1 MQARL
6 VATLGIALLVAG
18 PAGAQLTLPD
28 RLALPDSLTNPDT
41 APLPQP
47 PPEPERWEPDST
59 TARAIT
65 GQVSFTPERITFGS
79 RASLAL
85 EPAGEAA
92 DFMVDGQRVSA
103 TFYKVTVPG
112 NPVLLRGSRLCGNGR
127 PVRLIAVWT
136 PRPIG
141 ERAPATGRAFA
152 AFSSQAIPKSADEG
166 ELCGTFYYE
175 RQQAPAAAQGSRRGR

>member
-6 VATLGIALLVAG
+6 VTALGIALLVAG
-18 PAGAQLTLPD
+18 PAAAQLTVPD
-28 RLALPDSLTNPDT
+28 RLTLPNSLAAPETG
-41 APLPQP
+41 PLPPP
-47 PPEPERWEPDST
+47 PPEPELWEPEST

-65 GQVSFTPERITFGS
+65 GQVSFTPDRITFGN

-92 DFMVDGQRVSA
+92 DFLVDGQRVSA
-103 TFYKVTVPG
+103 TFYKATVPG

-166 ELCGTFYYE
+166 ELCGTFYFE
-175 RQQAPAAAQGSRRGR
+175 RAQPSPARRRGG